1 MRCDEFDNVVCELA
15 REGLVDAA
23 IRDKALS
30 HAVSCNRCASRL
42 AGERYLNEALAIAAA
57 GETECAPPS
66 VKLALLQAF
75 SSRERTSPA
84 GSFPAASRR
93 YAVAAAAALLVAI
106 VALISVRT
114 FTHRQFGS
122 APQNLQEG
130 QLSLETPT
138 QTPVASIPVGP
149 VARGNKPVKD
159 PQRGLGRSLPHSR
172 QPPDHLSPLADVGPI
187 ASESEPLSD
196 FIPLT
201 HLSSATAIESGQVI
215 RVKIPL
221 SAFLAFG
228 LPVSPEQADQIVNAE
243 VVIGDDG
250 VKRAVRL
257 VR

>member
-1 MRCDEFDNVVCELA
+1 MRCDDFDNVVCVLA
-15 REGLVDAA
+15 RDGLVDAA

-30 HAVSCNRCASRL
+30 HAVSCNRCAARL
-42 AGERYLNEALAIAAA
+42 AGERFLNQALAIAAA

-84 GSFPAASRR
+84 GSFPAASTR

-114 FTHRQFGS
+114 FTNRQFVS
-122 APQNLQEG
+122 APQNVQDE
-130 QLSLETPT
+130 QLSLKTPT
-138 QTPVASIPVGP
+138 QTPGVSAVGP
-149 VARGNKPVKD
+149 VPGGNKPVKD
-159 PQRGLGRSLPHSR
+159 PRRGLGRSLPHSR
-172 QPPDHLSPLADVGPI
+172 QAPDHLSPLADVGLI

-221 SAFLAFG
+221 SAFLALG
-228 LPVSPEQADQIVNAE
+228 LPVSPEQADRIVNAE

-250 VKRAVRL
+250 VERAVRL